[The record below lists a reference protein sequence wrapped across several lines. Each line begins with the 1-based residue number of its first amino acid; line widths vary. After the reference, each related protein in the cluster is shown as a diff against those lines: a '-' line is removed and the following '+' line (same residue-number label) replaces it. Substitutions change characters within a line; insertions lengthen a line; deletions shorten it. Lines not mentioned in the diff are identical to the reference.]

1 MDKIKEVSVCLPSL
15 FWWGS
20 FGKLSLLPFW
30 PAPRRAYHAYA
41 YHPTSIHPS
50 DRGIMLTMF
59 FASV

>member
-1 MDKIKEVSVCLPSL
+1 MSAYTPL

-20 FGKLSLLPFW
+20 FGKLSLLPFG

-41 YHPTSIHPS
+41 YHPTSVRPS